1 MSHKQNIDDTS
12 VSAKISFSDITGRKR
27 KNVELSKLEETEQL
41 FRIIIENTNQYIAK
55 YDFNTDLLEFY
66 AGSPDFFYMIQ
77 KPYTIESY
85 FVSGLI
91 APESLDEL
99 HALYVKLKAGVP
111 QGSMLIKAKSEYD
124 EWQWYLCKY
133 NTIFKNGD
141 VPLYSIIFF
150 RNITD
155 IRENNIASK
164 RFRDFSSAGTYV
176 ILFNLEYNL
185 TLETFERSNGHFP
198 DGFVVNPDDT
208 FSKTVETMGKN
219 IFYKDRKD
227 FLELLS
233 RNRLLDSYENDVN
246 QESVDC
252 RASFGDRLVWLRIIC
267 HTQKEQYSNH
277 VYLRI
282 SFVNIDEKKQ
292 AELRII
298 RNAQI
303 DEVTGVYNR
312 TTFKE
317 KVQEKCKYTEE
328 NLIDAF
334 VMLDVDYLAKIND
347 TFGFAYGDKVLKDV
361 ARTIRLVLSQEDI
374 IGRVGGGRFSLYMSG
389 ISDLETIKGKLEIIN
404 AAISRNKENSMK
416 LSVSMGATLYPHDG
430 SDFDELFEKADI
442 ALHHAKETGR
452 NRYVFFTD
460 KMPKISG
467 DMSFPIDEI
476 SMQNK
481 RVYIRT
487 FGYFDVFIDGKAILI
502 QHAKAK
508 ELLALLVDR
517 RGGFVTSRDIIAG
530 LWENEDADKV
540 TLARCRKVFML
551 LNETLKAYGIE
562 DILESNK
569 GSRRIKPEM
578 VNCDLYN
585 YLSGLKEFSHLYKG
599 VYMQNYSWS
608 ELTIADLEY
617 PTI

>member
-1 MSHKQNIDDTS
+1 M
-12 VSAKISFSDITGRKR
+12 
-27 KNVELSKLEETEQL
+27 L
-41 FRIIIENTNQYIAK
+41 
-55 YDFNTDLLEFY
+55 
-66 AGSPDFFYMIQ
+66 Q
-77 KPYTIESY
+77 KPYTIERF

-91 APESLDEL
+91 APECLDEL
-99 HALYVKLKAGVP
+99 HALFAKLRAGVP
-111 QGSMLIKAKSEYD
+111 HGSMLIKAKTEYD

-133 NTIFKNGD
+133 NTIFNNGT

-155 IRENNIASK
+155 IREKNIATK
-164 RFRDFSSAGTYV
+164 RFRDFSSAGTYL

-185 TLETFERSNGHFP
+185 TLDIFERGDGDFP
-198 DGFVVNPDDT
+198 VGLVVNPEDT
-208 FSKTVETMGKN
+208 FSKTVQIFGKK
-219 IFYKDRKD
+219 IYYKDRKD

-233 RNRLLDSYENDVN
+233 RDRLLDSHENDVN

-252 RASFGDRLVWLRIIC
+252 RTSFDNKIVWLRFIC
-267 HTQKEQYSNH
+267 HTRKEQYSNH

-282 SFVNIDEKKQ
+282 SCVNIDEKKQ

-317 KVQEKCKYTEE
+317 KVQEKCKSSDE

-334 VMLDVDYLAKIND
+334 ALLDVDYLAKIND
-347 TFGFAYGDKVLKDV
+347 TFGFTYGDKVLRDV
-361 ARTIRLVLSQEDI
+361 AQTIRLVLFQDDI
-374 IGRVGGGRFSLYMSG
+374 IGRVGGGRFALYMSD
-389 ISDLETIKGKLEIIN
+389 ISDLDTIQGKLEIIN
-404 AAISRNKENSMK
+404 SAIFHKRENSIK
-416 LSVSMGATLYPHDG
+416 ISVSIGVALCPHDG
-430 SDFDELFEKADI
+430 IDFDELFEKADI
-442 ALHHAKETGR
+442 ALYHAKETGR
-452 NRYVFFTD
+452 NKYVLFTD
-460 KMPKISG
+460 HLPKISRG
-467 DMSFPIDEI
+467 MLFPIDEI
-476 SMQNK
+476 PAQNK

-530 LWENEDADKV
+530 LWENEDVNKV
-540 TLARCRKVFML
+540 TMARCRKIFML

-569 GSRRIKPEM
+569 GSRCIKPEM

-585 YLSGLKEFSHLYKG
+585 YLTGLKEFSHLYKG
-599 VYMQNYSWS
+599 VYMQNYSWG
-608 ELTIADLEY
+608 EFTIADLEN